1 MFGQLAQHMRRS
13 LVQLGR
19 TTLCVSLPHEFVQR
33 YGLQKGDEID
43 VSEEEAQLVL
53 NAQPAGNTSCVVNIT
68 DEHYSVAWY
77 TITAAYMAGHATIDI
92 QFETPHLK
100 KSKEI
105 PTNQAIAELTGSL
118 IGMEVMEQGKNH
130 CLLKEIALPKKDEL
144 PKLLSRIWNVLV
156 VLANECRDP
165 ELRKI
170 VHVHEDQLNKL
181 VMYGMRLLSRA
192 GAGTRQESLATYAI
206 LSRLEVVGDLFQQLL
221 AELEDEGCLE
231 QLEEVVRSSRDAFST
246 GDIAKAW
253 HARHALQKV
262 DNEIAKQISDNL
274 MDALHLRLTY
284 T

>member
-105 PTNQAIAELTGSL
+105 QNFLTKCSNSQKRN
-118 IGMEVMEQGKNH
+118 MM
-130 CLLKEIALPKKDEL
+130 
-144 PKLLSRIWNVLV
+144 
-156 VLANECRDP
+156 
-165 ELRKI
+165 
-170 VHVHEDQLNKL
+170 
-181 VMYGMRLLSRA
+181 
-192 GAGTRQESLATYAI
+192 TY
-206 LSRLEVVGDLFQQLL
+206 
-221 AELEDEGCLE
+221 
-231 QLEEVVRSSRDAFST
+231 
-246 GDIAKAW
+246 
-253 HARHALQKV
+253 
-262 DNEIAKQISDNL
+262 
-274 MDALHLRLTY
+274 
-284 T
+284 